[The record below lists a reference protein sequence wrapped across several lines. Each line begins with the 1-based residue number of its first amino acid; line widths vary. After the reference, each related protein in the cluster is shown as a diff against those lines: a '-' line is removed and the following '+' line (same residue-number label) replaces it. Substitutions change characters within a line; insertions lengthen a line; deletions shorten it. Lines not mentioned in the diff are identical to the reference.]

1 MRHSVIKQ
9 RQAMVLFKWMWA
21 MQTDA
26 AFVGIDKALH
36 LPLGR
41 KMAGGTLP
49 CYRSAHCNDF

>member
-1 MRHSVIKQ
+1 
-9 RQAMVLFKWMWA
+9 MVLLKWMWA

-41 KMAGGTLP
+41 KWQEERYLVTAARIATIFKN
-49 CYRSAHCNDF
+49 A

>member
-1 MRHSVIKQ
+1 
-9 RQAMVLFKWMWA
+9 MVLLKWMWA

-41 KMAGGTLP
+41 KMAGGTRS
-49 CYRSAHCNDF
+49 CYRSAHCNNF